1 MTAPILLYRPGAIG
15 DTLLLWPALVALRGA
30 CPNMPLALIGH
41 PAVAELFLANRLV
54 DRYLSRD
61 GPAADALF
69 APSDRLAHERL
80 GPLAAAIAW
89 TADPEGLLRAN
100 LTALGAD
107 PCILA
112 PSRPPESTGPHVAQ
126 HLYDSLAPFG
136 LSGPVSDWIRPVA
149 LAALAGR
156 WAALSA
162 RRPLVMLHPGSGGRG
177 KNWPAERFVVL
188 AAELARQ
195 RNATVV
201 ATFGPADAVARAS
214 FVAQATV
221 LLDAPPLLELSG
233 LFARSALYV
242 GNDSGISH
250 LAGLSGA
257 PSLVLFGPTDPA
269 LWQPLGRTVVPLRRQ
284 PLQSLELDQVLDQ
297 ALTLLDAESGRI

>member
-15 DTLLLWPALVALRGA
+15 DTLLLWPSLLALRGV
-30 CPNMPLALIGH
+30 CPEIPLWLVGH

-61 GPAADALF
+61 SPAADALF
-69 APSDRLAHERL
+69 APSGRLSQERL
-80 GPLAAAIAW
+80 GPLSAAIAW
-89 TADPEGLLRAN
+89 TADPEGLLRTN

-112 PSRPPESTGPHVAQ
+112 PSRPPESAGRHVAQ

-136 LSGPVSDWIRPVA
+136 LGGRVSDWIRPVA
-149 LAALAGR
+149 P
-156 WAALSA
+156 AALSGCYA
-162 RRPLVMLHPGSGGRG
+162 ALIERRPLVILHPGSGGRG
-177 KNWPAERFVVL
+177 KNWPAAGFVAL
-188 AAELARQ
+188 AGELARQ

-201 ATFGPADAVARAS
+201 ATFGPADAKARTNFA
-214 FVAQATV
+214 AQSTV
-221 LLDAPPLLELSG
+221 LLDSPPLLELSG
-233 LFARSALYV
+233 LLSRSALYV

-257 PSLVLFGPTDPA
+257 PSLVLFGPTEPA

-284 PLQSLELDQVLDQ
+284 PLESLELDRVLDQ
-297 ALTLLDAESGRI
+297 ALTLLDTESGRI